1 MVYHPSFIRIPHDS
15 LDVFVFDWWPK
26 VLFARENSNYL
37 YKRKLQA
44 CLVETIGPVCPT
56 ACDIC
61 RHVVGIVQRCPFWLL
76 GFVVQSANPPCS
88 GIFPR
93 RHVIVVC
100 LGGKLML
107 DGPLGSRRHITI
119 HLDGAFGAFPVL
131 AWWLHSGWGS
141 CPEPLEFPVAPRWP
155 CLSVFLPDLQHVL
168 RKAKLSKSLVH
179 RQ

>member
-26 VLFARENSNYL
+26 VLFARENSDYL

-93 RHVIVVC
+93 RYVIVVC
-100 LGGKLML
+100 LGGKMR
-107 DGPLGSRRHITI
+107 PSGSRRR
-119 HLDGAFGAFPVL
+119 DGSLGALTAFPVL
-131 AWWLHSGWGS
+131 AWWLHYSGWGS
-141 CPEPLEFPVAPRWP
+141 CPEPLEFLVAPR
-155 CLSVFLPDLQHVL
+155 LSDCIFYLICNMFWEKH
-168 RKAKLSKSLVH
+168 KLSKSLVH

>member
-1 MVYHPSFIRIPHDS
+1 MCLS
-15 LDVFVFDWWPK
+15 LTDGQKFFLHVKTQD
-26 VLFARENSNYL
+26 YL

-93 RHVIVVC
+93 RYVIVVC

-131 AWWLHSGWGS
+131 AW
-141 CPEPLEFPVAPRWP
+141 
-155 CLSVFLPDLQHVL
+155 
-168 RKAKLSKSLVH
+168 
-179 RQ
+179 